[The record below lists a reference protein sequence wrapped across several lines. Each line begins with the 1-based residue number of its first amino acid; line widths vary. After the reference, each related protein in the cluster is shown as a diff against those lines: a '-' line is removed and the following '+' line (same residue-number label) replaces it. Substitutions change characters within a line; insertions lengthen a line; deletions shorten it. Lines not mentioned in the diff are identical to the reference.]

1 MNTATTEK
9 VDAIDA
15 YDLATYSR
23 EHGTW
28 LAALMRSITLDARHN
43 SGHNVAVLAGLGQYL
58 ADDLSNYMDCEAERI
73 KRAEGLQ

>member
-1 MNTATTEK
+1 MSTAEK

-23 EHGTW
+23 EHGNW

-43 SGHNVAVLAGLGQYL
+43 QGRNVAALAGLGQYL
-58 ADDLSNYMDCEAERI
+58 ADDLSNYMDCEAGRI
-73 KRAEGLQ
+73 KTAEGLK

>member
-1 MNTATTEK
+1 MSTVEK

-15 YDLATYSR
+15 YDLATYSL

-43 SGHNVAVLAGLGQYL
+43 KGHNVAALAGLGQYL

-73 KRAEGLQ
+73 KRAEGLK

>member
-1 MNTATTEK
+1 MSIVEK

-23 EHGTW
+23 EHGAW
-28 LAALMRSITLDARHN
+28 LAALMRSITLDAKHN
-43 SGHNVAVLAGLGQYL
+43 EGRNVAALAGLGQYL

-73 KRAEGLQ
+73 KKLEGLQ